1 MVQLKQVANIGK
13 QGLYMKEW
21 GKIKNEKER
30 FFVMIFVVLICSVC
44 FADGYTYEDF
54 QNGHIPARW
63 V

>member
-1 MVQLKQVANIGK
+1 
-13 QGLYMKEW
+13 MK
-21 GKIKNEKER
+21 KNV